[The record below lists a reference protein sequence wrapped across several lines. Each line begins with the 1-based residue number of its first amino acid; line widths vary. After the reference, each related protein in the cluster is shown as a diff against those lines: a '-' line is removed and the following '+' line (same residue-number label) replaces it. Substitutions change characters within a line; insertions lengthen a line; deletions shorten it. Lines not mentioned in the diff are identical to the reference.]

1 LEARVGKL
9 QIFARIATGQSFVKQ
24 IIPKKGGDGMKKY
37 LVRICEPTVYEMEA
51 ENEHEAEE
59 KALAL
64 YKKEKNTWLTPDVVE
79 VGEVPAE

>member
-1 LEARVGKL
+1 
-9 QIFARIATGQSFVKQ
+9 
-24 IIPKKGGDGMKKY
+24 MKKY